1 MGRPKGS
8 NLNIPLSDIERYAK
22 AGATQAE
29 MADRIGVSLATIER
43 RMRLPEFQEA
53 CRRGRGELAISLR
66 AKQVQIALSGNVQ
79 MLKWLGEQYLGQAH
93 AHRMVD
99 KQGEDVAVVTP
110 TDVHVIVTYEDRPK
124 PK

>member
-79 MLKWLGEQYLGQAH
+79 MLKWLGEQYLGQAR
-93 AHRMVD
+93 ANRIVD
-99 KQGEDVAVVTP
+99 KHGDDVAVTAN
-110 TDVHVIVTYEDRPK
+110 DVHVIVTYSDKPRPS
-124 PK
+124 